1 MREDIAKVICER
13 PRRGGKYVRKK
24 SHRRQLNRI
33 DEDASLKGES
43 MHRRRIYGWRAKE
56 FNDFL
61 EPIKGFLKKNAGRP
75 WNKISSELS
84 KLIPK
89 DSTTNIHVWTH
100 INQYVE
106 IDPMFFDGR
115 VYHRTQ
121 GSVRWGMGGL
131 IELRPGEFFVSE
143 HGIMLVY
150 RKKRALKPAPS
161 VERCEM
167 TDLAHGYVKF
177 GGQWYDVD
185 FRVVALPPMIGT
197 YLNAAD
203 DVFGLGYQD
212 GLRQAY
218 GSGPGVHCRVAIKK
232 RLMPKSEVRQRVMK
246 P

>member
-43 MHRRRIYGWRAKE
+43 MHRRRIYGWSAKE
-56 FNDFL
+56 FSDFL

-84 KLIPK
+84 ALIPK

-106 IDPMFFDGR
+106 ADPMFFDGR
-115 VYHRTQ
+115 VYRRSQ
-121 GSVRWGMGGL
+121 GSVRSPYGL
-131 IELRPGEFFVSE
+131 SELRPGEFFVSE

-150 RKKRALKPAPS
+150 RKKRSLKPPPS
-161 VERCEM
+161 AERCEM
-167 TDLAHGYVKF
+167 TNPVQGYVKF
-177 GGQWYDVD
+177 GGQWYDVE
-185 FRVVALPPMIGT
+185 FRVVAFAPTIGT
-197 YLNAAD
+197 YLNAND
-203 DVFGLGYQD
+203 DVFGLRYAE
-212 GLRQAY
+212 GLRKAY
-218 GSGPGVHCRVAIKK
+218 GFGPGVYCRVATKK